1 MFRFEVSFFG
11 RICEGEGDAL
21 RASYADGSA
30 AIPCFGHEP

>member
-1 MFRFEVSFFG
+1 MFRPEVFFFG
-11 RICEGEGDAL
+11 CICEVEGDAL